1 MKLISGSSNLPLAT
15 KIAQYLNI
23 ETIDLEIS
31 KFANG
36 EKRVWIKDD
45 IAGENICLVQS
56 FDQPVDEN
64 IVETLLLIDALERA
78 GARHINFII
87 PWMGYSLQDKVFRD
101 GEPIAARVI
110 ANIISNT
117 YIKRVSLL
125 DLHNSSIPGFF
136 SIPTHHILAL
146 KPFTKY
152 VQDNFNLSAAV
163 IVSPD
168 FGGLK
173 RARTFADTLSLELEN
188 IDKHR
193 DLYTGK
199 VTPKGLSG
207 DVKDKVCIIYD
218 DVINTGGT
226 VVETAKF
233 LKEKGAREVHFLIT
247 HGLFAGDGLAKMNDE
262 SIDSVV
268 ITNSVHHE
276 NLPDKIKIVD
286 VAPVL
291 GESIRAWI

>member
-15 KIAQYLNI
+15 KIAKHLNI
-23 ETIDLEIS
+23 QMLDVEIT
-31 KFANG
+31 KFSNG
-36 EKRVWIKDD
+36 EKRIWIKDE
-45 IAGENICLVQS
+45 IAGENIALIQS
-56 FDQPVDEN
+56 FDRPVDEN
-64 IVETLLLIDALERA
+64 IVETLLIIDALERA

-125 DLHNSSIPGFF
+125 DLHNSSTPGFF

-146 KPFTKY
+146 RPFTKY
-152 VQDNFNLSAAV
+152 AKQNYELGNAMV
-163 IVSPD
+163 VSPD

-173 RARTFADTLSLELEN
+173 RARSFADVLELELAN

-193 DLYTGK
+193 NLHTGK
-199 VTPKGLSG
+199 VTPKGISG
-207 DVKDKVCIIYD
+207 DVEGKICLIYD
-218 DVINTGGT
+218 DIINTGGT

-233 LKEKGAREVHFLIT
+233 LKDKGAKEVHFLVT
-247 HGLFAGDGLAKMNDE
+247 HGLFAGKGLEKMMDD

-268 ITNSVHHE
+268 ITNSVHHDD
-276 NLPDKIKIVD
+276 LPKKIKIID

-291 GESIRAWI
+291 GEAIRTWI

>member
-15 KIAQYLNI
+15 NIAKYLNI
-23 ETIDLEIS
+23 QMVDIEIS
-31 KFANG
+31 KFSNG

-45 IAGENICLVQS
+45 IAGENIALIQS
-56 FDQPVDEN
+56 FDKPVDEN
-64 IVETLLLIDALERA
+64 IIETLLIIDALERA

-125 DLHNSSIPGFF
+125 DLHNSSTPGFF

-146 KPFTKY
+146 KPFVKY
-152 VQDNFNLSAAV
+152 AKQNYELSNALV
-163 IVSPD
+163 VSPD

-173 RARTFADTLSLELEN
+173 RARSFADVLELELVN

-193 DLYTGK
+193 NLHTGK
-199 VTPKGLSG
+199 VTPKGISG
-207 DVKDKVCIIYD
+207 DVEGKVCLIYD
-218 DVINTGGT
+218 DIINTGGT

-233 LKEKGAREVHFLIT
+233 LKDKGAREVHFLVT
-247 HGLFAGDGLAKMNDE
+247 HGLFAGKGLEKMMDD

-268 ITNSVHHE
+268 ITNSVHHDD
-276 NLPDKIKIVD
+276 LPEKIKIID

-291 GESIRAWI
+291 GEAIRTWI